1 MKKIRNVITGLLLG
15 LSLNFAN
22 AQQDPNNLF
31 LVEVDNIY
39 NTASAGKVLGM
50 PNIGD
55 RSMSAEETLMYQ
67 VLNCRWENGRW
78 IRYTANPNGKGTIKV
93 GHPFLQADG
102 NRVFFVSNIPGG
114 AGGFDI
120 YYSEKRNGKW
130 SDPTN
135 LGLKVNSS
143 EDEFFPFITDAGVL
157 QIYRG
162 STQVNFDL
170 AEVIGATTQLAI
182 QTPAKN
188 TNTVTSAPVIQQPTK
203 PVAPVATKPET
214 PKPVAPPVVQP
225 VTPSTAMVSTPKT
238 GVEYRIQLGSYS
250 KPNWTVLNQLDDLGS
265 FNTIKTPSGL
275 TSVHLGS
282 FSSLSEAQSL
292 LKKVRLRAGFENAYV
307 VGVENDKVVSV
318 HK

>member
-31 LVEVDNIY
+31 LVEVDNIF

-67 VLNCRWENGRW
+67 VLNCRWENGKW

-114 AGGFDI
+114 AGGFDV

-157 QIYRG
+157 QVYRG

-170 AEVIGATTQLAI
+170 AEVIGATSQLTV
-182 QTPAKN
+182 QTPPKN
-188 TNTVTSAPVIQQPTK
+188 TNTVTPAPVVQQPTK
-203 PVAPVATKPET
+203 PIVPVAPKPEA
-214 PKPVAPPVVQP
+214 PKPVLQPSAPT
-225 VTPSTAMVSTPKT
+225 TPIASTPKV

-265 FNTIKTPSGL
+265 LNTIKTASGL

-282 FSSLSEAQSL
+282 FSSLSEAQTL

>member
-31 LVEVDNIY
+31 LVEVDNIF

-67 VLNCRWENGRW
+67 VLNCRWENGKW

-114 AGGFDI
+114 AGGFDV

-157 QIYRG
+157 QVYRG

-170 AEVIGATTQLAI
+170 AEVIGATSQLTV
-182 QTPAKN
+182 QTPPKN
-188 TNTVTSAPVIQQPTK
+188 INTVTPAPVLQQPTK
-203 PVAPVATKPET
+203 PIVPVAPKPEA
-214 PKPVAPPVVQP
+214 PKPVLQPSAPT
-225 VTPSTAMVSTPKT
+225 TPIASTPKT

-250 KPNWTVLNQLDDLGS
+250 KPNFTVLNQLNDLGS
-265 FNTIKTPSGL
+265 FNTIKTASGL

-282 FSSLSEAQSL
+282 FSSLSEAQTL

>member
-31 LVEVDNIY
+31 LVEVDNIF

-67 VLNCRWENGRW
+67 VLNCRWENGKW

-114 AGGFDI
+114 AGGFDV

-157 QIYRG
+157 QVYRG

-170 AEVIGATTQLAI
+170 AEVIGATSQLTV
-182 QTPAKN
+182 QTPPKN
-188 TNTVTSAPVIQQPTK
+188 TNTVTPAPVLQQPTK
-203 PVAPVATKPET
+203 PIVPVAPKLET
-214 PKPVAPPVVQP
+214 PKPAPVVQP
-225 VTPSTAMVSTPKT
+225 TAPSTTIASTPKT

-250 KPNWTVLNQLDDLGS
+250 KPNFTVLNQLNDLGS
-265 FNTIKTPSGL
+265 FNTIKTASGL

-282 FSSLSEAQSL
+282 FSSLSEAQTL

>member
-31 LVEVDNIY
+31 LVEVDNIF

-67 VLNCRWENGRW
+67 VLNCRWENGKW

-114 AGGFDI
+114 AGGFDV

-157 QIYRG
+157 QVYRG

-170 AEVIGATTQLAI
+170 AEVIGATSQLTV
-182 QTPAKN
+182 QTPPKN
-188 TNTVTSAPVIQQPTK
+188 TNTVTPAPVLQQPTK
-203 PVAPVATKPET
+203 PIVPVAPKPEA
-214 PKPVAPPVVQP
+214 PKPVLQPSAPT
-225 VTPSTAMVSTPKT
+225 TPIASTPKV

-265 FNTIKTPSGL
+265 LNTIKTASGL

-282 FSSLSEAQSL
+282 FSSLSEAQTL

>member
-1 MKKIRNVITGLLLG
+1 MKKIRTVITGLLMG
-15 LSLNFAN
+15 LSLNYAH

-39 NTASAGKVLGM
+39 NTSSAGKVLGM

-67 VLNCRWENGRW
+67 ILNCRWENGKW

-114 AGGFDI
+114 AGGFDV

-143 EDEFFPFITDAGVL
+143 EDELFPFITDAGVI

-162 STQVNFDL
+162 STQVNLDL
-170 AEVIGATTQLAI
+170 AEVIGSTTQLSVQAP
-182 QTPAKN
+182 TK
-188 TNTVTSAPVIQQPTK
+188 TVSAPTVQQPVKPSAPVQQ
-203 PVAPVATKPET
+203 PVAPKP
-214 PKPVAPPVVQP
+214 AAP
-225 VTPSTAMVSTPKT
+225 VTAPITQPSPTVSTPIN
-238 GVEYRIQLGSYS
+238 GVQYRVQLGSYS

-265 FNTIKTPSGL
+265 FNTVKTASGL

-282 FSSLSEAQSL
+282 FASLSEAQSL

>member
-31 LVEVDNIY
+31 LVEVDNLY
-39 NTASAGKVLGM
+39 NTSLAGKVLGM

-67 VLNCRWENGRW
+67 ILNCRWENGKW

-93 GHPFLQADG
+93 GHPFIQSDG

-114 AGGFDI
+114 AGGFDV
-120 YYSEKRNGKW
+120 YYSEKRSGKW

-157 QIYRG
+157 QIYRN

-170 AEVIGATTQLAI
+170 VEVIGSTTQLALQAASKNTAP
-182 QTPAKN
+182 QTPTAIP
-188 TNTVTSAPVIQQPTK
+188 TTK
-203 PVAPVATKPET
+203 PVPSAIPAPKVPQQAPAEVLT
-214 PKPVAPPVVQP
+214 PAVQTSPVVAAP
-225 VTPSTAMVSTPKT
+225 TA
-238 GVEYRIQLGSYS
+238 GVDYRIQLGSYS
-250 KPNWTVLNQLDDLGS
+250 NPNWAVLNQLNDLGA
-265 FNTIKTPSGL
+265 FKTIKTTTGL

-282 FSSLSEAQSL
+282 FNNLSEAQSL
-292 LKKVRLRAGFENAYV
+292 MRKVRLRAGFENAYV

>member
-15 LSLNFAN
+15 VSLNFAN

-31 LVEVDNIY
+31 LVEVDNLF
-39 NTASAGKVLGM
+39 NTSLAGKVLGM

-67 VLNCRWENGRW
+67 ILNCRWENGKW
-78 IRYTANPNGKGTIKV
+78 IRYTANPNGKGSIRV
-93 GHPFLQADG
+93 GHPFIQADG
-102 NRVFFVSNIPGG
+102 NRVFFVSNISGG
-114 AGGFDI
+114 AGGFDV

-135 LGLKVNSS
+135 LGLKVNST

-157 QIYRG
+157 QVYRG

-170 AEVIGATTQLAI
+170 AEVIGSTSQLSVKE
-182 QTPAKN
+182 P
-188 TNTVTSAPVIQQPTK
+188 SRPVAQPTVSQPIK
-203 PVAPVATKPET
+203 PSPPKPE
-214 PKPVAPPVVQP
+214 AVQP
-225 VTPSTAMVSTPKT
+225 APIVKPAAPSSPSVSSAKT
-238 GVEYRIQLGSYS
+238 GVEYRIQIGSYS
-250 KPNWTVLNQLDDLGS
+250 NPNWTVLNQLNDLGTFS
-265 FNTIKTPSGL
+265 TVKTATGL

-282 FSSLSEAQSL
+282 FNSLTEAQGL
-292 LKKVRLRAGFENAYV
+292 MKKVRMRAGFENAYV

>member
-39 NTASAGKVLGM
+39 NSSLAGKVLGM

-67 VLNCRWENGRW
+67 ILNCRWENGKW

-102 NRVFFVSNIPGG
+102 NRVFFVSNISGG

-120 YYSEKRNGKW
+120 YYSEKRSGKW

-143 EDEFFPFITDAGVL
+143 EDELFPFITDAGVL
-157 QIYRG
+157 QIYRN
-162 STQVNFDL
+162 STQVNLDL
-170 AEVIGATTQLAI
+170 GEVISSTTQLSVE
-182 QTPAKN
+182 TPAKSNN
-188 TNTVTSAPVIQQPTK
+188 TATPQPAK
-203 PVAPVATKPET
+203 PVAPISPKPEVQ
-214 PKPVAPPVVQP
+214 PVPVVKPVAPSAPIVE
-225 VTPSTAMVSTPKT
+225 APKT
-238 GVEYRIQLGSYS
+238 GVEYRVQFGSYS
-250 KPNWTVLNQLDDLGS
+250 KPNWTVLNQLDDLGT
-265 FNTIKTPSGL
+265 FNTVKTASGL

-282 FSSLSEAQSL
+282 FSNLSEAQGL
-292 LKKVRLRAGFENAYV
+292 LKKVRMRAGFENAYV
-307 VGVENDKVVSV
+307 VGVENEKVVSV